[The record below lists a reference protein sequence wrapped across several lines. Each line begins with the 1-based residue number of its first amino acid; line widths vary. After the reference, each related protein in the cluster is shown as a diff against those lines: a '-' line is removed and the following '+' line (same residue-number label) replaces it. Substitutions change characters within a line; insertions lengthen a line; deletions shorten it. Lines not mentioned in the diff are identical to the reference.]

1 MGEMIITKFE
11 IAAINTSTELSIM
24 MRGKVLGT
32 MAVLARRNLEVNI
45 HIMLNMLSLIPL
57 GEKF

>member
-1 MGEMIITKFE
+1 MIITKFE